1 MNDDSHSA
9 VVKPIAMF
17 SAPRARLVRQPALKQ
32 PEQACKA
39 AHAGRAWF
47 SSYESRAIIG
57 NPMSACH
64 TSAAV
69 NQQLVHS
76 HMNVTRILLH
86 EPMRIDLVN

>member
-1 MNDDSHSA
+1 MNDDSHS
-9 VVKPIAMF
+9 VGVKPIAMF
-17 SAPRARLVRQPALKQ
+17 SPPRARLSRQLAQKQ
-32 PEQACKA
+32 PEQACRA

-47 SSYESRAIIG
+47 SSYESRANIG

-64 TSAAV
+64 TAAAV

-86 EPMRIDLVN
+86 ELMRIDLVN

>member
-1 MNDDSHSA
+1 MILNFFA
-9 VVKPIAMF
+9 LRPITVV
-17 SAPRARLVRQPALKQ
+17 SVLSYRLVMQPPQKQ

-86 EPMRIDLVN
+86 ELMRIDLVN

>member
-1 MNDDSHSA
+1 MNDDSHSVA
-9 VVKPIAMF
+9 VKSNAVF
-17 SAPRARLVRQPALKQ
+17 SAPRARLVRQLALKQ
-32 PEQACKA
+32 PEQACRA

-69 NQQLVHS
+69 YRQLVHS

-86 EPMRIDLVN
+86 ELMRIDLVN

>member
-9 VVKPIAMF
+9 VAKPIGMF
-17 SAPRARLVRQPALKQ
+17 SAPRARLVMQPPQKQ
-32 PEQACKA
+32 PEHAFRA

-69 NQQLVHS
+69 YQQLVHS

-86 EPMRIDLVN
+86 ELMRIDLVN

>member
-1 MNDDSHSA
+1 MILNFFGR
-9 VVKPIAMF
+9 KPITV
-17 SAPRARLVRQPALKQ
+17 SSVLRYRLVMQPPQKQ
-32 PEQACKA
+32 PEQACRA

-69 NQQLVHS
+69 YRQLVHS

-86 EPMRIDLVN
+86 ELMRIDLVN

>member
-1 MNDDSHSA
+1 MILNFFGR
-9 VVKPIAMF
+9 KPITVV
-17 SAPRARLVRQPALKQ
+17 SVLRYRLVMQLPRNQS
-32 PEQACKA
+32 EQACKA

-86 EPMRIDLVN
+86 ELMRIDLVN